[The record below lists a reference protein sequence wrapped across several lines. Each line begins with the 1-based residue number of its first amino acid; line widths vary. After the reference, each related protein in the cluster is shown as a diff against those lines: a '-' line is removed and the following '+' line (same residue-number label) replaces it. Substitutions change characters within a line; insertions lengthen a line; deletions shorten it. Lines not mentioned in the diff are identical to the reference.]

1 MRFLEL
7 VKYKNLATKDER
19 ILSTP
24 KSIDPKN
31 NWVYIYENGNV
42 YKTGSYVE
50 YNDEIYYVVRCP
62 DIYKGKVTDDCYW
75 YYGQDYEIYQM
86 EDDKLVDT
94 LGYEVNGVDVYDI
107 NKLAVIGSLGVGSY
121 YYANK
126 AIYRIVSGTYTHDAG
141 KSSDFEAEK
150 IAIRIG
156 GIYAFYSSAF
166 TKFEKGMYIINGDY
180 VYLTYTDVDSPFSF
194 SDRSKFE
201 VVGVA
206 HRDYKTCKPDLEYI
220 LFYTEY
226 PTCYELVAG
235 EKVLDIDKS
244 GSSEVQSVY
253 EIVRSVHGW
262 SDIGNQKLIV
272 RNRYVEY
279 LKEEAWVY
287 EWYADGVYPT
297 GSWLRHGKYTDD
309 NGNVKDKFYYVLHCP
324 DILAWYTQ
332 DKCEWYYGNDYGIYK
347 IDDDGNEYQIGYIV
361 NGQEIYFWKYLDKPI
376 SAGTWFYYND
386 KIYKAI
392 TNLSSVTADNVIEMA
407 VRAGGVYLF
416 YEYAFSTFE
425 KGMYIAHGDYVYRT
439 LAEVKTPIDYENNSN
454 LEVVG
459 VRHRDYFSCTRYIN
473 KYILYYSEYP
483 ECYLL
488 PAGELVYDISV
499 NDDGKEIHS
508 VYEITTP
515 IYGKEKSLANQKL
528 ILQTRYID
536 YLKEYTWVYEYY
548 DGYYFPTGAWV
559 HYTFEDGTE
568 KIYYVLH
575 CPDILVWYR
584 QDECDWYYGNDY
596 GLYKVIDGKEV
607 QIGYLVNGYEIY
619 FYEKLD
625 TINAGTYFYYE
636 DRIYIA
642 TETFSKFDKEK
653 VVEVA
658 IKLGG
663 IYAFYDWVFPKYE
676 KGMYIIHIDD
686 DVPEVD
692 YAHAKDSMQ
701 VYYAIWRTLEDVE
714 PEFDFHDTTK
724 FEAVGVA
731 DKYCITCEDCYT
743 RYILFYSEY
752 PECYELVA
760 GEVVYQEENY
770 GYDQLG
776 KQIIDIVNP
785 IHGKE
790 TLDNQQI
797 YGETAYIQD
806 LGGIR
811 WVRPYYDFGVYP
823 HGTIIKSI
831 DKYYYT
837 NICGCDLDTSCDA
850 VDNCYTKIGK
860 VSCCSLLNPKFSALY
875 SKYEYEALTTDFVD
889 DKRLSPIDGKDFDT
903 YEMHGCEMNLS
914 IWSMLNIPFGDED
927 VPVVDLVDDYTYT
940 YNYIY
945 KTFEIADS
953 SGNILQRYTNVFT
966 LSAMGIS
973 LDVVDSCNFVI
984 VMPDFFRCNQYKTIK
999 IIQRI
1004 FGCDQKEFD
1013 VGVDNTYIVD
1023 RIRPYGADDEDNPT
1037 RFFGRIAGLADDYD
1051 KFGSYLGGWRNTSS
1065 IEDEN
1070 MSLTGICRYP
1080 FGLERMKPN
1089 QYTYLSGF
1097 REYVAVDK
1105 RVPLIYTELPIDFLL
1120 SEFSNSIYPALLP
1133 IDREGEVH
1141 NNRPVYE
1148 PWMIWGYYDLLWSKS
1163 TGDIPDEPVK
1173 YPIFDLSPNW
1183 G

>member
-180 VYLTYTDVDSPFSF
+180 VYLTYTDVESPFSF

-226 PTCYELVAG
+226 PTCYVLGAG

-332 DKCEWYYGNDYGIYK
+332 DKCEWYYGNDY
-347 IDDDGNEYQIGYIV
+347 
-361 NGQEIYFWKYLDKPI
+361 
-376 SAGTWFYYND
+376 
-386 KIYKAI
+386 
-392 TNLSSVTADNVIEMA
+392 
-407 VRAGGVYLF
+407 R
-416 YEYAFSTFE
+416 
-425 KGMYIAHGDYVYRT
+425 
-439 LAEVKTPIDYENNSN
+439 
-454 LEVVG
+454 
-459 VRHRDYFSCTRYIN
+459 
-473 KYILYYSEYP
+473 
-483 ECYLL
+483 
-488 PAGELVYDISV
+488 
-499 NDDGKEIHS
+499 
-508 VYEITTP
+508 
-515 IYGKEKSLANQKL
+515 
-528 ILQTRYID
+528 
-536 YLKEYTWVYEYY
+536 
-548 DGYYFPTGAWV
+548 
-559 HYTFEDGTE
+559 
-568 KIYYVLH
+568 
-575 CPDILVWYR
+575 
-584 QDECDWYYGNDY
+584 
-596 GLYKVIDGKEV
+596 LYKTIDNKEV
-607 QIGYLVNGYEIY
+607 QVGYLVNGYEIY

-636 DRIYIA
+636 DRIYMA

-823 HGTIIKSI
+823 HGTIIKSN

-837 NICGCDLDTSCDA
+837 NICGCDLDTSCGA
-850 VDNCYTKIGK
+850 VDNCFTKIGK
-860 VSCCSLLNPKFSALY
+860 VSCCTLLNPKLSALY
-875 SKYEYEALTTDFVD
+875 SKYEYDILTTDFVG

-1105 RVPLIYTELPIDFLL
+1105 RVPLTYTELPIDFLL

>member
-1 MRFLEL
+1 MEL

-107 NKLAVIGSLGVGSY
+107 SKLDVIDSLGVGSY
-121 YYANK
+121 YYAND
-126 AIYRIVSGTYTHDAG
+126 AIYKIVSGTYTHDTG
-141 KSSDFEAEK
+141 KSSDFESEK
-150 IAIRIG
+150 VAIRIG
-156 GIYAFYSSAF
+156 GIYAFYSFAF
-166 TKFEKGMYIINGDY
+166 SKFESGMHIIDGDY
-180 VYLTYTDVDSPFSF
+180 VYLTYTDVESPFSF

-206 HRDYKTCKPDLEYI
+206 HRDYRTCKPNLEYI

-253 EIVRSVHGW
+253 EIIRSVHGW
-262 SDIGNQKLIV
+262 SDISNQKLIV

-287 EWYADGVYPT
+287 E
-297 GSWLRHGKYTDD
+297 
-309 NGNVKDKFYYVLHCP
+309 YY
-324 DILAWYTQ
+324 
-332 DKCEWYYGNDYGIYK
+332 E
-347 IDDDGNEYQIGYIV
+347 
-361 NGQEIYFWKYLDKPI
+361 
-376 SAGTWFYYND
+376 
-386 KIYKAI
+386 
-392 TNLSSVTADNVIEMA
+392 
-407 VRAGGVYLF
+407 
-416 YEYAFSTFE
+416 
-425 KGMYIAHGDYVYRT
+425 GD
-439 LAEVKTPIDYENNSN
+439 
-454 LEVVG
+454 
-459 VRHRDYFSCTRYIN
+459 
-473 KYILYYSEYP
+473 
-483 ECYLL
+483 
-488 PAGELVYDISV
+488 
-499 NDDGKEIHS
+499 
-508 VYEITTP
+508 
-515 IYGKEKSLANQKL
+515 
-528 ILQTRYID
+528 
-536 YLKEYTWVYEYY
+536 
-548 DGYYFPTGAWV
+548 YFPTGAWV

-596 GLYKVIDGKEV
+596 GLYKIIDNKEV
-607 QIGYLVNGYEIY
+607 QVGYLVNGYEIY

-636 DRIYIA
+636 DRIYLA

-653 VVEVA
+653 VIDIA

-676 KGMYIIHIDD
+676 KGMYIIHIDE

-701 VYYAIWRTLEDVE
+701 VYYAVWRTLEDVE
-714 PEFDFHDTTK
+714 PEFDFHDTAK

-760 GEVVYQEENY
+760 GEVVYQEESY

-776 KQIIDIVNP
+776 KQIINIVNP

-790 TLDNQQI
+790 NLDDQQI

-811 WVRPYYDFGVYP
+811 WVRTYYDFGIYP
-823 HGTIIKSI
+823 HGTIIKSK

-837 NICGCDLDTSCDA
+837 NVCGCDLDTSCNA
-850 VDNCYTKIGK
+850 VDECYTKVGK

-945 KTFEIADS
+945 KTFEITDS
-953 SGNILQRYTNVFT
+953 SGNVLQRYTNVFT

-973 LDVVDSCNFVI
+973 FDVVDSCNFVI

-1051 KFGSYLGGWRNTSS
+1051 KFGSYLGGWGNTSS

-1105 RVPLIYTELPIDFLL
+1105 RVPLTYTELPIDFLL

>member
-86 EDDKLVDT
+86 DNDKLVDT

-107 NKLAVIGSLGVGSY
+107 SKLDVIDSLGVGSY

-126 AIYRIVSGTYTHDAG
+126 AIYRIISGTYTYDTG
-141 KSSDFEAEK
+141 KSPDFEAEE

-156 GIYAFYSSAF
+156 GIYAFYPFAF
-166 TKFEKGMYIINGDY
+166 SKFESGMYIIDGDY
-180 VYLTYTDVDSPFSF
+180 VYLAYTDVESPFNF

-262 SDIGNQKLIV
+262 SDISNQKLIV

-287 EWYADGVYPT
+287 E
-297 GSWLRHGKYTDD
+297 
-309 NGNVKDKFYYVLHCP
+309 YY
-324 DILAWYTQ
+324 
-332 DKCEWYYGNDYGIYK
+332 E
-347 IDDDGNEYQIGYIV
+347 
-361 NGQEIYFWKYLDKPI
+361 
-376 SAGTWFYYND
+376 
-386 KIYKAI
+386 
-392 TNLSSVTADNVIEMA
+392 
-407 VRAGGVYLF
+407 
-416 YEYAFSTFE
+416 
-425 KGMYIAHGDYVYRT
+425 GD
-439 LAEVKTPIDYENNSN
+439 
-454 LEVVG
+454 
-459 VRHRDYFSCTRYIN
+459 
-473 KYILYYSEYP
+473 
-483 ECYLL
+483 
-488 PAGELVYDISV
+488 
-499 NDDGKEIHS
+499 
-508 VYEITTP
+508 
-515 IYGKEKSLANQKL
+515 
-528 ILQTRYID
+528 
-536 YLKEYTWVYEYY
+536 
-548 DGYYFPTGAWV
+548 YFPTDAWV
-559 HYTFEDGTE
+559 HYIFEDGAE

-636 DRIYIA
+636 DRIYMA

-653 VVEVA
+653 VIDIA

-676 KGMYIIHIDD
+676 KGMYIIHIDE

-701 VYYAIWRTLEDVE
+701 VYYAVWRTLEDVE
-714 PEFDFHDTTK
+714 PEFDFRDTAK

-760 GEVVYQEENY
+760 GEVVYQEESY

-776 KQIIDIVNP
+776 KQIINIVNP

-790 TLDNQQI
+790 NLDDQQI
-797 YGETAYIQD
+797 YGETDYIQD

-811 WVRPYYDFGVYP
+811 WVRPYYEFGVYP
-823 HGTIIKSI
+823 HGTIIKSN

-837 NICGCDLDTSCDA
+837 NICGCDLDTSCGA
-850 VDNCYTKIGK
+850 VDNCYTKVGK

-875 SKYEYEALTTDFVD
+875 SRYEYEALTTDFVD

-945 KTFEIADS
+945 KTFEITDS

-1013 VGVDNTYIVD
+1013 VGVDNTYIAD
-1023 RIRPYGADDEDNPT
+1023 RIRPYDADDEDNPT

>member
-24 KSIDPKN
+24 KSIGPKN

-50 YNDEIYYVVRCP
+50 YNGEIYYVVRCP
-62 DIYKGKVTDDCYW
+62 DIYKGKITDDCYW

-107 NKLAVIGSLGVGSY
+107 SKLDVIDSLGVGSY

-126 AIYRIVSGTYTHDAG
+126 AIYRIVSGTYTHANG
-141 KSSDFEAEK
+141 KSSDFEAERV
-150 IAIRIG
+150 AIRIG
-156 GIYAFYSSAF
+156 GIYAFYPSAF
-166 TKFEKGMYIINGDY
+166 SKFESGMYIIDGDY
-180 VYLTYTDVDSPFSF
+180 VYLTYTDVESPFSF

-262 SDIGNQKLIV
+262 SDISSQKLIV

-279 LKEEAWVY
+279 LKTEAWVY
-287 EWYADGVYPT
+287 EWYNDGVYPT

-309 NGNVKDKFYYVLHCP
+309 NGNVQDKIYYVLHCP

-332 DKCEWYYGNDYGIYK
+332 D
-347 IDDDGNEYQIGYIV
+347 
-361 NGQEIYFWKYLDKPI
+361 
-376 SAGTWFYYND
+376 
-386 KIYKAI
+386 
-392 TNLSSVTADNVIEMA
+392 
-407 VRAGGVYLF
+407 
-416 YEYAFSTFE
+416 
-425 KGMYIAHGDYVYRT
+425 
-439 LAEVKTPIDYENNSN
+439 
-454 LEVVG
+454 
-459 VRHRDYFSCTRYIN
+459 
-473 KYILYYSEYP
+473 
-483 ECYLL
+483 EC
-488 PAGELVYDISV
+488 
-499 NDDGKEIHS
+499 N
-508 VYEITTP
+508 
-515 IYGKEKSLANQKL
+515 
-528 ILQTRYID
+528 
-536 YLKEYTWVYEYY
+536 
-548 DGYYFPTGAWV
+548 
-559 HYTFEDGTE
+559 
-568 KIYYVLH
+568 
-575 CPDILVWYR
+575 
-584 QDECDWYYGNDY
+584 WYYGNDY
-596 GLYKVIDGKEV
+596 GLYKIIDGKEV

-625 TINAGTYFYYE
+625 TVNAGTYFYYE
-636 DRIYIA
+636 DRIYLA
-642 TETFSKFDKEK
+642 TETFSKFNKEK
-653 VVEVA
+653 VIDIA

-663 IYAFYDWVFPKYE
+663 IYAFYDWAFPKYE

-686 DVPEVD
+686 DVPDID

-701 VYYAIWRTLEDVE
+701 VYYAVWRTLEDVE
-714 PEFDFHDTTK
+714 PPFDFHDTTK

-760 GEVVYQEENY
+760 GEVVYREESY

-776 KQIIDIVNP
+776 KRIINIVNP

-790 TLDNQQI
+790 NLDDQQI
-797 YGETAYIQD
+797 YGETNYIQE

-811 WVRPYYDFGVYP
+811 WVRPYYEFGVYP
-823 HGTIIKSI
+823 HGTIIKSK
-831 DKYYYT
+831 DKYFYT

-850 VDNCYTKIGK
+850 VDNCYTKVGK

-875 SKYEYEALTTDFVD
+875 SKYEYETLTTDFVD

-903 YEMHGCEMNLS
+903 YEMHGCEMDLS

-945 KTFEIADS
+945 KTFEITDS
-953 SGNILQRYTNVFT
+953 SGNVLRRYTNVFT

-973 LDVVDSCNFVI
+973 LDVIDSCNFVI
-984 VMPDFFRCNQYKTIK
+984 VMPDFFRCNQYKTIR

-1023 RIRPYGADDEDNPT
+1023 RIRPYDADDVDNPT

-1051 KFGSYLGGWRNTSS
+1051 KFGSYLGGWHNTSS
-1065 IEDEN
+1065 IEDSN

-1105 RVPLIYTELPIDFLL
+1105 RVPLTYTELPIDFLL

>member
-86 EDDKLVDT
+86 DNDKLVDT
-94 LGYEVNGVDVYDI
+94 LGYEVNGIDVYDI
-107 NKLAVIGSLGVGSY
+107 SKLDIVGSLGVGSY

-126 AIYRIVSGTYTHDAG
+126 AIYRIISGTYTYDTG
-141 KSSDFEAEK
+141 KSSDFESEK
-150 IAIRIG
+150 VAIRIG
-156 GIYAFYSSAF
+156 GIYAFYSFAF
-166 TKFEKGMYIINGDY
+166 SKFESGMYIIDGDY
-180 VYLTYTDVDSPFSF
+180 VYLTYTDVESPFSF

-206 HRDYKTCKPDLEYI
+206 HRDYRTCKPNLEYI
-220 LFYTEY
+220 LFYSEY

-262 SDIGNQKLIV
+262 SDISNQKLIV

-332 DKCEWYYGNDYGIYK
+332 DKCEWYYGNDY
-347 IDDDGNEYQIGYIV
+347 
-361 NGQEIYFWKYLDKPI
+361 
-376 SAGTWFYYND
+376 
-386 KIYKAI
+386 
-392 TNLSSVTADNVIEMA
+392 
-407 VRAGGVYLF
+407 
-416 YEYAFSTFE
+416 
-425 KGMYIAHGDYVYRT
+425 
-439 LAEVKTPIDYENNSN
+439 
-454 LEVVG
+454 
-459 VRHRDYFSCTRYIN
+459 
-473 KYILYYSEYP
+473 
-483 ECYLL
+483 
-488 PAGELVYDISV
+488 
-499 NDDGKEIHS
+499 
-508 VYEITTP
+508 
-515 IYGKEKSLANQKL
+515 
-528 ILQTRYID
+528 
-536 YLKEYTWVYEYY
+536 
-548 DGYYFPTGAWV
+548 
-559 HYTFEDGTE
+559 
-568 KIYYVLH
+568 
-575 CPDILVWYR
+575 
-584 QDECDWYYGNDY
+584 
-596 GLYKVIDGKEV
+596 KVIDGKEV

-636 DRIYIA
+636 DRIYMA

-653 VVEVA
+653 VIDIA

-676 KGMYIIHIDD
+676 KGMYIIHIDE

-701 VYYAIWRTLEDVE
+701 VYYAVWRTLKDVE
-714 PEFDFHDTTK
+714 PEFDFHDTAK

-760 GEVVYQEENY
+760 GEVVYQEESY

-776 KQIIDIVNP
+776 KQIINIVNP

-790 TLDNQQI
+790 NLDDQQI
-797 YGETAYIQD
+797 YGETDYIQD

-811 WVRPYYDFGVYP
+811 WVRPYYEFGVYP
-823 HGTIIKSI
+823 HGTIIKSK

-837 NICGCDLDTSCDA
+837 NICGCDLDTSCGA
-850 VDNCYTKIGK
+850 VDNCFTKIGK
-860 VSCCSLLNPKFSALY
+860 VSCCTLLNPKLSALY
-875 SKYEYEALTTDFVD
+875 SKYEYDVLTTDFVG

-945 KTFEIADS
+945 KTFEITDS

-1163 TGDIPDEPVK
+1163 TGDIPDESVK

>member
-86 EDDKLVDT
+86 DNDKLVDT
-94 LGYEVNGVDVYDI
+94 LGYEVNGIDVYDI
-107 NKLAVIGSLGVGSY
+107 SKLDIVGSLGVGSY

-126 AIYRIVSGTYTHDAG
+126 AIYRIISGTYTYDTG
-141 KSSDFEAEK
+141 KSSDFESEK
-150 IAIRIG
+150 VAIRIG
-156 GIYAFYSSAF
+156 GIYAFYSFAF
-166 TKFEKGMYIINGDY
+166 SKFESGMYIIDGDY
-180 VYLTYTDVDSPFSF
+180 VYLTYTDVESPFSF

-206 HRDYKTCKPDLEYI
+206 HRDYRTCKPNLEYI
-220 LFYTEY
+220 LFYSEY

-262 SDIGNQKLIV
+262 SDISNQKLIV

-332 DKCEWYYGNDYGIYK
+332 DKCEWYYGNDY
-347 IDDDGNEYQIGYIV
+347 
-361 NGQEIYFWKYLDKPI
+361 
-376 SAGTWFYYND
+376 
-386 KIYKAI
+386 
-392 TNLSSVTADNVIEMA
+392 
-407 VRAGGVYLF
+407 
-416 YEYAFSTFE
+416 
-425 KGMYIAHGDYVYRT
+425 
-439 LAEVKTPIDYENNSN
+439 
-454 LEVVG
+454 
-459 VRHRDYFSCTRYIN
+459 
-473 KYILYYSEYP
+473 
-483 ECYLL
+483 
-488 PAGELVYDISV
+488 
-499 NDDGKEIHS
+499 
-508 VYEITTP
+508 
-515 IYGKEKSLANQKL
+515 
-528 ILQTRYID
+528 
-536 YLKEYTWVYEYY
+536 
-548 DGYYFPTGAWV
+548 
-559 HYTFEDGTE
+559 
-568 KIYYVLH
+568 
-575 CPDILVWYR
+575 
-584 QDECDWYYGNDY
+584 
-596 GLYKVIDGKEV
+596 KVIDGKEV

-636 DRIYIA
+636 DRIYMA

-653 VVEVA
+653 VIDIA

-676 KGMYIIHIDD
+676 KGMYIIHIDE

-701 VYYAIWRTLEDVE
+701 VYYAVWRTLKDVE
-714 PEFDFHDTTK
+714 PEFDFHDTAK

-760 GEVVYQEENY
+760 GEVVYQEESY

-776 KQIIDIVNP
+776 KQIINIVNP

-790 TLDNQQI
+790 NLDDQQI
-797 YGETAYIQD
+797 YGETDYIQD

-811 WVRPYYDFGVYP
+811 WVRPYYEFGVYP
-823 HGTIIKSI
+823 HGTIIKSK

-837 NICGCDLDTSCDA
+837 NICGCDLDTSCGA
-850 VDNCYTKIGK
+850 VDNCFTKIGK
-860 VSCCSLLNPKFSALY
+860 VSCCTLLNPKLSALY
-875 SKYEYEALTTDFVD
+875 SKYEYDVLTTDFVG

-945 KTFEIADS
+945 KTFEITDS

-1163 TGDIPDEPVK
+1163 TGDIPDESVK

-1183 G
+1183 D

>member
-180 VYLTYTDVDSPFSF
+180 VYLTYTDVESPFSF

-332 DKCEWYYGNDYGIYK
+332 DKCEWYYGNDY
-347 IDDDGNEYQIGYIV
+347 
-361 NGQEIYFWKYLDKPI
+361 
-376 SAGTWFYYND
+376 
-386 KIYKAI
+386 
-392 TNLSSVTADNVIEMA
+392 
-407 VRAGGVYLF
+407 R
-416 YEYAFSTFE
+416 
-425 KGMYIAHGDYVYRT
+425 
-439 LAEVKTPIDYENNSN
+439 
-454 LEVVG
+454 
-459 VRHRDYFSCTRYIN
+459 
-473 KYILYYSEYP
+473 
-483 ECYLL
+483 
-488 PAGELVYDISV
+488 
-499 NDDGKEIHS
+499 
-508 VYEITTP
+508 
-515 IYGKEKSLANQKL
+515 
-528 ILQTRYID
+528 
-536 YLKEYTWVYEYY
+536 
-548 DGYYFPTGAWV
+548 
-559 HYTFEDGTE
+559 
-568 KIYYVLH
+568 
-575 CPDILVWYR
+575 
-584 QDECDWYYGNDY
+584 
-596 GLYKVIDGKEV
+596 LYKSIDNKEV
-607 QIGYLVNGYEIY
+607 QVGYLVNGYEIY

-636 DRIYIA
+636 DRIYMA

-823 HGTIIKSI
+823 HGTIIKSN

-837 NICGCDLDTSCDA
+837 NICGCDLDTSCGA
-850 VDNCYTKIGK
+850 VDNCFTKIGK
-860 VSCCSLLNPKFSALY
+860 VSCCTLLNPKLSALY
-875 SKYEYEALTTDFVD
+875 SKYEYDILTTDFVG

-1105 RVPLIYTELPIDFLL
+1105 RVPLTYTELPIDFLL

>member
-50 YNDEIYYVVRCP
+50 YNNEIYYVVRCP

-180 VYLTYTDVDSPFSF
+180 VYLTYTDVESPFSF

-206 HRDYKTCKPDLEYI
+206 HRDYKTCKSDLEYI

-244 GSSEVQSVY
+244 GSSEVQGVY

-332 DKCEWYYGNDYGIYK
+332 DKCEWYYGNDYG
-347 IDDDGNEYQIGYIV
+347 
-361 NGQEIYFWKYLDKPI
+361 
-376 SAGTWFYYND
+376 
-386 KIYKAI
+386 
-392 TNLSSVTADNVIEMA
+392 
-407 VRAGGVYLF
+407 
-416 YEYAFSTFE
+416 
-425 KGMYIAHGDYVYRT
+425 
-439 LAEVKTPIDYENNSN
+439 
-454 LEVVG
+454 
-459 VRHRDYFSCTRYIN
+459 
-473 KYILYYSEYP
+473 
-483 ECYLL
+483 
-488 PAGELVYDISV
+488 
-499 NDDGKEIHS
+499 
-508 VYEITTP
+508 
-515 IYGKEKSLANQKL
+515 
-528 ILQTRYID
+528 
-536 YLKEYTWVYEYY
+536 
-548 DGYYFPTGAWV
+548 
-559 HYTFEDGTE
+559 
-568 KIYYVLH
+568 
-575 CPDILVWYR
+575 
-584 QDECDWYYGNDY
+584 
-596 GLYKVIDGKEV
+596 LYKVIDGKEV

-636 DRIYIA
+636 DRIYMA

-653 VVEVA
+653 VIDIA

-676 KGMYIIHIDD
+676 KGMYIIHIDE

-701 VYYAIWRTLEDVE
+701 VYYAVWRTLEDVE
-714 PEFDFHDTTK
+714 PEFDFHDTAK

-760 GEVVYQEENY
+760 GEVVYQEESY

-776 KQIIDIVNP
+776 KQIINIVNP

-790 TLDNQQI
+790 NLDGQQI
-797 YGETAYIQD
+797 YGETDYIQD

-823 HGTIIKSI
+823 HGTIIKSK
-831 DKYYYT
+831 DKHYYT
-837 NICGCDLDTSCDA
+837 NVCGCDLDTSCNA
-850 VDNCYTKIGK
+850 VDECYTKIGK

-903 YEMHGCEMNLS
+903 YEMHGCEMNSS

-945 KTFEIADS
+945 KTFEITDS

-1023 RIRPYGADDEDNPT
+1023 RIRPYGTDDEDNPT
-1037 RFFGRIAGLADDYD
+1037 RFFGRIAGLADTYSI
-1051 KFGSYLGGWRNTSS
+1051 FEGTYLDSWKNPSK

-1070 MSLTGICRYP
+1070 MLLTGICKYP

-1097 REYVAVDK
+1097 REYVAIDK
-1105 RVPLIYTELPIDFLL
+1105 RVPLTYTELPIDFLL

-1148 PWMIWGYYDLLWSKS
+1148 PWMIWGYYDLLWNKS

>member
-180 VYLTYTDVDSPFSF
+180 VYLTYTDVESPFSF

-332 DKCEWYYGNDYGIYK
+332 DKCEWYYGNDY
-347 IDDDGNEYQIGYIV
+347 
-361 NGQEIYFWKYLDKPI
+361 
-376 SAGTWFYYND
+376 
-386 KIYKAI
+386 
-392 TNLSSVTADNVIEMA
+392 
-407 VRAGGVYLF
+407 R
-416 YEYAFSTFE
+416 
-425 KGMYIAHGDYVYRT
+425 
-439 LAEVKTPIDYENNSN
+439 
-454 LEVVG
+454 
-459 VRHRDYFSCTRYIN
+459 
-473 KYILYYSEYP
+473 
-483 ECYLL
+483 
-488 PAGELVYDISV
+488 
-499 NDDGKEIHS
+499 
-508 VYEITTP
+508 
-515 IYGKEKSLANQKL
+515 
-528 ILQTRYID
+528 
-536 YLKEYTWVYEYY
+536 
-548 DGYYFPTGAWV
+548 
-559 HYTFEDGTE
+559 
-568 KIYYVLH
+568 
-575 CPDILVWYR
+575 
-584 QDECDWYYGNDY
+584 
-596 GLYKVIDGKEV
+596 LYKTIDNKEV
-607 QIGYLVNGYEIY
+607 QVGYLVNGYEIY

-636 DRIYIA
+636 DRIYMA

-823 HGTIIKSI
+823 HGTIIKSN

-837 NICGCDLDTSCDA
+837 NICGCDLDTSCGA
-850 VDNCYTKIGK
+850 VDNCFTKIGK
-860 VSCCSLLNPKFSALY
+860 VSCCTLLNPKLSALY
-875 SKYEYEALTTDFVD
+875 SKYEYDILTTDFVG

-1105 RVPLIYTELPIDFLL
+1105 RVPLTYTELPIDFLL

>member
-107 NKLAVIGSLGVGSY
+107 SKLDVIDSLGVGSY
-121 YYANK
+121 YYAND
-126 AIYRIVSGTYTHDAG
+126 AIYKIVSGTYTHDTG
-141 KSSDFEAEK
+141 KSSDFESEK
-150 IAIRIG
+150 VAIRIG

-166 TKFEKGMYIINGDY
+166 SKFESGMYIIDGDY
-180 VYLTYTDVDSPFSF
+180 VYLTYTDVESPFSF

-206 HRDYKTCKPDLEYI
+206 HRDYRTCKPNLEYI

-235 EKVLDIDKS
+235 EKVLYIDKS
-244 GSSEVQSVY
+244 GSSDVQSVY

-262 SDIGNQKLIV
+262 SDISNQKLLV

-309 NGNVKDKFYYVLHCP
+309 NGSVKDKFYYVLHCP

-332 DKCEWYYGNDYGIYK
+332 DKCE
-347 IDDDGNEYQIGYIV
+347 
-361 NGQEIYFWKYLDKPI
+361 
-376 SAGTWFYYND
+376 
-386 KIYKAI
+386 
-392 TNLSSVTADNVIEMA
+392 
-407 VRAGGVYLF
+407 
-416 YEYAFSTFE
+416 
-425 KGMYIAHGDYVYRT
+425 
-439 LAEVKTPIDYENNSN
+439 
-454 LEVVG
+454 
-459 VRHRDYFSCTRYIN
+459 
-473 KYILYYSEYP
+473 
-483 ECYLL
+483 
-488 PAGELVYDISV
+488 
-499 NDDGKEIHS
+499 
-508 VYEITTP
+508 
-515 IYGKEKSLANQKL
+515 
-528 ILQTRYID
+528 
-536 YLKEYTWVYEYY
+536 
-548 DGYYFPTGAWV
+548 
-559 HYTFEDGTE
+559 
-568 KIYYVLH
+568 
-575 CPDILVWYR
+575 
-584 QDECDWYYGNDY
+584 WYYGNDY

-636 DRIYIA
+636 DRIYLA

-653 VVEVA
+653 VIDIA

-686 DVPEVD
+686 DVPDID

-701 VYYAIWRTLEDVE
+701 VYYAVWHTLEDVE

-731 DKYCITCEDCYT
+731 DKYCITCENCYT

-760 GEVVYQEENY
+760 GEVVYQEESY

-776 KQIIDIVNP
+776 KQIVDIVNP
-785 IHGKE
+785 IHGNE
-790 TLDNQQI
+790 TLDDQQI

-823 HGTIIKSI
+823 HGTIIKSN

-850 VDNCYTKIGK
+850 IDNCYTKVGK

-875 SKYEYEALTTDFVD
+875 SRYEYEALATDFVD
-889 DKRLSPIDGKDFDT
+889 DKRLSPIDGKDFAT
-903 YEMHGCEMNLS
+903 YDMHGCEMSLS
-914 IWSMLNIPFGDED
+914 IWSMLNIPFGDGD
-927 VPVVDLVDDYTYT
+927 VPIVDLVNDYTYT

-945 KTFEIADS
+945 KTFEITDG
-953 SGNILQRYTNVFT
+953 SGSVLQRYTNVFT

-973 LDVVDSCNFVI
+973 LDVIGSCNFVI
-984 VMPDFFRCNQYKTIK
+984 VMPDFFKCNQYKTIK
-999 IIQRI
+999 LIKRI
-1004 FGCDQKEFD
+1004 FGCDQKDFD
-1013 VGVDNTYIVD
+1013 IGVDNTYIAD
-1023 RIRPYGADDEDNPT
+1023 RIRPYNKDATDNPT

-1051 KFGSYLGGWRNTSS
+1051 KFGSYLGGWHNTSS
-1065 IEDEN
+1065 IEDDN
-1070 MSLTGICRYP
+1070 MSLTGICKYP

-1097 REYVAVDK
+1097 REYVAIDK
-1105 RVPLIYTELPIDFLL
+1105 RVPLTYTELPIDFLL

>member
-86 EDDKLVDT
+86 DNDKLVDT
-94 LGYEVNGVDVYDI
+94 LGYEVNGIDVYDI
-107 NKLAVIGSLGVGSY
+107 SKLDIVGSLGVGSY

-126 AIYRIVSGTYTHDAG
+126 AIYRIISGTYTYDTG
-141 KSSDFEAEK
+141 KSSDFESEK
-150 IAIRIG
+150 VAIRIG
-156 GIYAFYSSAF
+156 GIYAFYSFAF
-166 TKFEKGMYIINGDY
+166 SKFESGMYIIDGDY
-180 VYLTYTDVDSPFSF
+180 VYLTYTDVESPFSF

-206 HRDYKTCKPDLEYI
+206 HRDYRTCKPNLEYI
-220 LFYTEY
+220 LFYSEY

-262 SDIGNQKLIV
+262 SDISNQKLIV

-332 DKCEWYYGNDYGIYK
+332 DKCEWYYGNDYG
-347 IDDDGNEYQIGYIV
+347 
-361 NGQEIYFWKYLDKPI
+361 
-376 SAGTWFYYND
+376 
-386 KIYKAI
+386 
-392 TNLSSVTADNVIEMA
+392 
-407 VRAGGVYLF
+407 
-416 YEYAFSTFE
+416 
-425 KGMYIAHGDYVYRT
+425 
-439 LAEVKTPIDYENNSN
+439 
-454 LEVVG
+454 
-459 VRHRDYFSCTRYIN
+459 
-473 KYILYYSEYP
+473 
-483 ECYLL
+483 
-488 PAGELVYDISV
+488 
-499 NDDGKEIHS
+499 
-508 VYEITTP
+508 
-515 IYGKEKSLANQKL
+515 
-528 ILQTRYID
+528 
-536 YLKEYTWVYEYY
+536 
-548 DGYYFPTGAWV
+548 
-559 HYTFEDGTE
+559 
-568 KIYYVLH
+568 
-575 CPDILVWYR
+575 
-584 QDECDWYYGNDY
+584 
-596 GLYKVIDGKEV
+596 LYKVIDGKEV

-636 DRIYIA
+636 DRIYMA

-653 VVEVA
+653 VIDIA

-676 KGMYIIHIDD
+676 KGMYIIHIDE

-701 VYYAIWRTLEDVE
+701 VYYAVWRTLEDVE
-714 PEFDFHDTTK
+714 PEFDFHDTAK

-760 GEVVYQEENY
+760 GEVVYQEESY

-776 KQIIDIVNP
+776 KQIINIVNP

-790 TLDNQQI
+790 NLDVQQI
-797 YGETAYIQD
+797 YGETDYIQD

-823 HGTIIKSI
+823 HGTIIKSN
-831 DKYYYT
+831 DRYYYT

-850 VDNCYTKIGK
+850 VDNCYTKVGK

-875 SKYEYEALTTDFVD
+875 SRYEYEALTTDFVD
-889 DKRLSPIDGKDFDT
+889 DKRLSPIDGKDFAT
-903 YEMHGCEMNLS
+903 YDMHGCEMNLS

-945 KTFEIADS
+945 KTFEITDS

>member
-1 MRFLEL
+1 MEL

-50 YNDEIYYVVRCP
+50 YNDEIYYVVRCS

-86 EDDKLVDT
+86 DNDKLVDT
-94 LGYEVNGVDVYDI
+94 LGYEVNGIDVYDI
-107 NKLAVIGSLGVGSY
+107 SKLDIVGSLGVGSY

-126 AIYRIVSGTYTHDAG
+126 AIYRIISGTYTYDTG

-156 GIYAFYSSAF
+156 GIYAFYPFAF
-166 TKFEKGMYIINGDY
+166 SKFESGMYIIDGDY
-180 VYLTYTDVDSPFSF
+180 VYLTYTDVESPFNF
-194 SDRSKFE
+194 SNRSKFE

-262 SDIGNQKLIV
+262 SDISNQKLIV

-332 DKCEWYYGNDYGIYK
+332 DKC
-347 IDDDGNEYQIGYIV
+347 
-361 NGQEIYFWKYLDKPI
+361 
-376 SAGTWFYYND
+376 
-386 KIYKAI
+386 
-392 TNLSSVTADNVIEMA
+392 
-407 VRAGGVYLF
+407 
-416 YEYAFSTFE
+416 
-425 KGMYIAHGDYVYRT
+425 
-439 LAEVKTPIDYENNSN
+439 
-454 LEVVG
+454 
-459 VRHRDYFSCTRYIN
+459 
-473 KYILYYSEYP
+473 
-483 ECYLL
+483 
-488 PAGELVYDISV
+488 
-499 NDDGKEIHS
+499 
-508 VYEITTP
+508 
-515 IYGKEKSLANQKL
+515 
-528 ILQTRYID
+528 
-536 YLKEYTWVYEYY
+536 
-548 DGYYFPTGAWV
+548 
-559 HYTFEDGTE
+559 
-568 KIYYVLH
+568 
-575 CPDILVWYR
+575 
-584 QDECDWYYGNDY
+584 DWYYGNDY

-636 DRIYIA
+636 DRIYMA

-653 VVEVA
+653 VIDIA

-686 DVPEVD
+686 DVPDID
-692 YAHAKDSMQ
+692 YAHAKDGMQ
-701 VYYAIWRTLEDVE
+701 VYYAVWRTLEDVE

-731 DKYCITCEDCYT
+731 DRYCITCENCYT

-752 PECYELVA
+752 PECYELVS
-760 GEVVYQEENY
+760 GEVVYQEESY

-776 KQIIDIVNP
+776 KQIVDIVNP
-785 IHGKE
+785 IYGNE
-790 TLDNQQI
+790 TLDDQQI
-797 YGETAYIQD
+797 YGETAHIQD

-811 WVRPYYDFGVYP
+811 WVRTYYDFGVYP
-823 HGTIIKSI
+823 HGTIIKSN

-850 VDNCYTKIGK
+850 VDNCYTKVGK

-875 SKYEYEALTTDFVD
+875 SRYEYEALTTDFVD

-945 KTFEIADS
+945 KTFEITDS

-1070 MSLTGICRYP
+1070 MSLTGICKYQYR
-1080 FGLERMKPN
+1080 LERMKPN

-1097 REYVAVDK
+1097 REYVAIDK
-1105 RVPLIYTELPIDFLL
+1105 RVPLTYNELPIDFLL
-1120 SEFSNSIYPALLP
+1120 PEFSNSIYPALLP